1 MRCSGILVLVTVLV
15 LTAVPARADIYRW
28 VDDHGNAHYADGHD
42 AVPERYRSRAA
53 PLGMRNAPPPAAG
66 ATSTGAGGSAPA
78 GATVGDE
85 PAGGTV
91 LRYRPGERIMVDVRL
106 NGRASA
112 RLMLD
117 TGADRTLINPRSL
130 IAAGVP
136 LQRAV
141 GRSEVRGVTG
151 KDTVLWVVVDSLEV
165 GQARVTKIPVAAYE
179 MGAYESD
186 GLLGRDFLDR
196 FNLSIDASRGL
207 VTLTPR

>member
-1 MRCSGILVLVTVLV
+1 
-15 LTAVPARADIYRW
+15 
-28 VDDHGNAHYADGHD
+28 
-42 AVPERYRSRAA
+42 
-53 PLGMRNAPPPAAG
+53 
-66 ATSTGAGGSAPA
+66 
-78 GATVGDE
+78 
-85 PAGGTV
+85 
-91 LRYRPGERIMVDVRL
+91 MVDVRL